1 MPIREVP
8 GYLAH
13 FQLSGCS
20 FSLPMQGTSSA
31 STQFSHLVHNPLC
44 WLSFPPC
51 FPIPLWK
58 AKVSPTTS
66 TVAAISAKTKHHAKE
81 LGRALANLL
90 GVLSFFSF
98 FIKISV
104 QHKSKQKFYLLQTLH
119 SSAYFF
125 SVRTVLGRQ
134 NNLALRNCGNS
145 MEVNTRKVQEVL
157 IIEGDCT

>member
-20 FSLPMQGTSSA
+20 LSLPMQGTSSA

-90 GVLSFFSF
+90 GVLSSF
-98 FIKISV
+98 FFLLKYLFSTKANKSFISC
-104 QHKSKQKFYLLQTLH
+104 KH
-119 SSAYFF
+119 STHLPTS
-125 SVRTVLGRQ
+125 SVC
-134 NNLALRNCGNS
+134 A
-145 MEVNTRKVQEVL
+145 
-157 IIEGDCT
+157 